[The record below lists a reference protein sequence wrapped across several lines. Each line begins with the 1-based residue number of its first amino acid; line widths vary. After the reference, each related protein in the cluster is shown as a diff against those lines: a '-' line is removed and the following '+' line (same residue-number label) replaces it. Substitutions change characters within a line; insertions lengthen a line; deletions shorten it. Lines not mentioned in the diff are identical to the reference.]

1 MVEGRVEGRECHLT
15 VDTGSEISIVR
26 YDLVQSMSRV
36 HLRPQVGWLR
46 TATGERTPIRGWSK
60 MELVLG
66 RLKTTHN
73 MVVADIKDE
82 CILGTD
88 FLTPHQCV
96 VDLKNNT
103 LTVGREQ
110 VPLRMPRQVTILTC
124 CKVTLEDCVDLP
136 PFSETVTYASIQH
149 RPSSMVWGILEP
161 SEDVRSKPLDGLLV
175 GRALVDTGAESVP
188 VRLLNL
194 TRLPKRIKRGT
205 QVATCSAVESVL
217 VESNMEDVCERFCKK
232 CCFTDLVVQNVDHK
246 CVEPEHLASC
256 VTLGS
261 DLSEASC
268 ICTSE
273 MAGSEVEIG
282 RGAFSD
288 MTCSK
293 EPDDSG
299 VGYCCDGSCGKCYS
313 CKAKCCSGKTKC
325 CSGKAKCCSGKAKCC
340 SDKVKCKVKCGDSCQ
355 FIPTGTKGP
364 AQPVVHNLTQ
374 YLRGLYA
381 RSTIHVNTQEA
392 QEVYELLCEFADTFS
407 EGAHDLGRTDLVK
420 HQINTRDAVPIRQP
434 PR

>member
-1 MVEGRVEGRECHLT
+1 MVEGLVEGRECHLT
-15 VDTGSEISIVR
+15 VNTGSEISIVR
-26 YDLVQSMSRV
+26 YDLVQSMSGV

-46 TATGERTPIRGWSK
+46 TATGERIPIIRGWSK

-66 RLKTTHN
+66 RLKTTHTI
-73 MVVADIKDE
+73 VVADIKDE

-96 VDLKNNT
+96 VDLKNNM

-110 VPLRMPRQVTILTC
+110 VPLRMPRQITVPTC
-124 CKVTLEDCVDLP
+124 CKVTLEDCVNLP
-136 PFSETVTYASIQH
+136 PFSETVTCASIQH

-161 SEDVRSKPLDGLLV
+161 SEDVQSKTLDGLLV
-175 GRALVDTGAESVP
+175 GRALVDTGAERVP

-217 VESNMEDVCERFCKK
+217 VESSMEDVCERSCKK
-232 CCFTDLVVQNVDHK
+232 CCCRDLVVQNVDHK
-246 CVEPEHLASC
+246 CVEPEHLVSC

-268 ICTSE
+268 MCICTSE
-273 MAGSEVEIG
+273 MVGSKVEIG

-313 CKAKCCSGKTKC
+313 CKAKG
-325 CSGKAKCCSGKAKCC
+325 CSGKAKCC
-340 SDKVKCKVKCGDSCQ
+340 SDKAKCKVKCGDSSQ

-364 AQPVVHNLTQ
+364 AQLVVHNLPQ
-374 YLRGLYA
+374 HL
-381 RSTIHVNTQEA
+381 A

-407 EGAHDLGRTDLVK
+407 EGAHDLGENRPSETPNLYERCYAYSSATSS
-420 HQINTRDAVPIRQP
+420 IAVFQER
-434 PR
+434 